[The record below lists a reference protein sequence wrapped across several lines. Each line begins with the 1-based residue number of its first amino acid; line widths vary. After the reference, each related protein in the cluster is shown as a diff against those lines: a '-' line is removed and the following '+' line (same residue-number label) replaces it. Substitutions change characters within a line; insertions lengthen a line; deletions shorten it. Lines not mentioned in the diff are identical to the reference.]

1 MEMQE
6 YYKNSLSNTIK
17 ENDREI
23 VNFKLYCSTNKTIV
37 ELLIILCSSV
47 ISKENLAFCL
57 QFKES

>member
-1 MEMQE
+1 MQE